1 MDTSSTAAAPATP
14 TPARDVAVALE
25 GVTRLLRRMV
35 SPEGMSLTAV
45 ATLATLERQGSRR
58 LTELAVSEGVSQPA
72 MTQLISRLEA
82 EALVRREA
90 DPNDGRVVRVRLTD
104 AGRAELTRRREIRT
118 QRLAGLLARLDQDQ
132 QTALA
137 AAVPAFEALTRLETE

>member
-1 MDTSSTAAAPATP
+1 MDTSVTSATVTAA
-14 TPARDVAVALE
+14 PARDVAVALE

-58 LTELAVSEGVSQPA
+58 LTAPAVSERGSKPA

-137 AAVPAFEALTRLETE
+137 AAVPAFEALTRLEME